1 MNASQ
6 RVKRLRNMKFIK
18 QKFKRLEDYDSAST
32 FSDFTF
38 ERCEFEWCAVS
49 IARTPEFRSTIRGG
63 VLRLCVVRG
72 NCDVWSPIIEDS
84 VIDGLRTPGTLFL
97 RGAVF
102 KHVVIK
108 GKIGGM
114 VFAGPYPRD
123 GRPDEAFLKANREYY
138 ASVDWALDLTQC
150 ESQLELSLSSVPGHL
165 IRRDP
170 TTQVL
175 VTRERALACDW
186 RKIDLEGTAYDIAIE
201 QLLSEGRDSE
211 VLVAPSGHRSFSMHL
226 KAQQRLRDA
235 GVAEP
240 N

>member
-1 MNASQ
+1 MTTVH
-6 RVKRLRNMKFIK
+6 VK
-18 QKFKRLEDYDSAST
+18 KRFEGVRDRDSGTLFESHS
-32 FSDFTF
+32 FS
-38 ERCEFEWCAVS
+38 RCEFDQCAIS
-49 IARTPEFRSTIRGG
+49 IATLPELRTTIRNC
-63 VLRLCVVRG
+63 VIERCVVRQSST
-72 NCDVWSPIIEDS
+72 VWSPIIEDS
-84 VIDGLRTPGTLFL
+84 VIDGLRTPGMLFL

-175 VTRERALACDW
+175 VTRERAVACDW
-186 RKIDLEGTAYDIAIE
+186 RKIDLEGTAYDISIDR
-201 QLLSEGRDSE
+201 LVSEGRDSE

-240 N
+240 D

>member
-1 MNASQ
+1 MTTVH
-6 RVKRLRNMKFIK
+6 VK
-18 QKFKRLEDYDSAST
+18 KRFEGVRDRDSGTLFESHL
-32 FSDFTF
+32 FS
-38 ERCEFEWCAVS
+38 RCEFDQCAIS
-49 IARTPEFRSTIRGG
+49 IATLPELRTTIRNC
-63 VLRLCVVRG
+63 VIERCVVRQS
-72 NCDVWSPIIEDS
+72 CTVWSPIIEDS

-138 ASVDWALDLTQC
+138 ASVDWALDLTHC
-150 ESQLELSLSSVPGHL
+150 ESQLTLELSSVPGHL

-175 VTRERALACDW
+175 VTRERAQACDW
-186 RKIDLEGTAYDIAIE
+186 RRVDLDGTPYDIAIE
-201 QLLSEGRDSE
+201 QLVSEGRDSE

-240 N
+240 D